1 MAPASTGRRAVAAK
15 VKVTGGN
22 RAAKILKAIGSKL
35 SKRHVRVGFLETATY
50 PAART
55 RGSGKNRKTVQVPI
69 IPVAQ
74 VAFWQ
79 NFGTKNTPARPFFN
93 DMINKHSGDWGDATA
108 QILKGADYDE
118 DVTLQRMGELLK
130 GQLRQQIIDTNT
142 PPNAPYTIEMKNGAT
157 KVLVDSGVMLGSVD
171 AETKDGPT
179 D

>member
-1 MAPASTGRRAVAAK
+1 MAAPAVAVKTTVTGGRRAAA
-15 VKVTGGN
+15 
-22 RAAKILKAIGSKL
+22 IIKAVGSKL
-35 SKRHVRVGFLETATY
+35 SRQHVRVGFLETAKY

-55 RGSGKNRKTVQVPI
+55 RGSGKNRKTVPVPI

-79 NFGTKNTPARPFFN
+79 NFGTKTTPARPFFN
-93 DMINKHSGDWGDATA
+93 DMIAKNSPQWGAATA

-118 DVTLQRMGELLK
+118 GVALGRMGELIQ

-157 KVLVDSGVMLGSVD
+157 KVLVDSGVMLGSV
-171 AETKDGPT
+171 ASETKDGLT
-179 D
+179 E